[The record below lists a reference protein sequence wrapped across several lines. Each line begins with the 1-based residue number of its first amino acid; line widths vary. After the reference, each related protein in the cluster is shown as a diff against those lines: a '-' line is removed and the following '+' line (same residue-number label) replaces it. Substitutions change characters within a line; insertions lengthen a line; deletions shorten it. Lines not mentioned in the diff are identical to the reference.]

1 MKTQTHNNNE
11 LLYSVD
17 APQLETMLL
26 AVNPA
31 SAYHVNGSVGG
42 KNIRFMLDTG
52 ASVSLL
58 SDQTWSLISDQTA
71 SLASWGGR
79 SLVGVEGSA
88 IQIEG
93 VATLNLCFSGVM
105 VKGEFIVAKSLNTE
119 AILGL
124 DFLEQNQCVI
134 NTKQKVLHIS
144 GRALPLTSGQG
155 SPRSPVESNAVLCER
170 LLLPPL
176 SEIEV
181 LAKLQAEVTASNHG
195 SVCLVE
201 ALPRPTPIVVANAL
215 VTPLVNNE
223 MTTVPIRL
231 VNPTTEPVTL
241 HKGSAV
247 AHVAQLDSSAMI
259 ANTVDSDTEFQACTP
274 SEIPT
279 NHQEALWEL
288 VVQSGKALSADQQ
301 QQLYSLLLGFT
312 DVFAFSSDQLG
323 RTDKLAHTIN
333 TDGCHPIRQQA
344 RRLPP
349 FQREQVHQL
358 LQDML
363 SRDVIQPSTS
373 PWASPVVL
381 VKKKDGSIRF
391 CIDYRKLNAITH
403 KDAYPLPRIDD
414 TLDTLS
420 GSHWFSTLDLLS
432 GYWQVE
438 VAEGDRPKT
447 AFTTHEG
454 LFEFKVMPFGLC
466 NAPATFQRLMDL
478 ILAGVQWSRCLVY
491 LDDIIIIGRDFSEHL
506 QNLGAVLQ
514 KLREAGLRLKP
525 SKCALCRESVSYLG
539 HVVSRDGVATDPD
552 KTSRVSSW
560 PIPKSV
566 QEIQQFLGLAS
577 YYRRFVRDFAT
588 IARPLQRLTEQ
599 GRAFSWSLECD
610 TAFATL
616 KSRLTSAP
624 ILVYPDYSKPF
635 LLDTDASQEGIGAV
649 LSQEYDGQERVVA
662 YASRTL
668 SKAERKY
675 SVTRKELLAVVTFVH
690 HFRPYLLGRTFLLRT
705 DHSSLAWLHNFK
717 EPEGQLARW
726 IERLQEYSFTIIHR
740 QGRKH
745 QNADALSRRPDH
757 QQEVISPT
765 NDHLTF
771 SADHNDS
778 IMAQGS
784 EQLPVSMTA
793 IRTTT
798 STDEMPLRDS
808 QLNDEAIGSIV
819 RARESNK
826 KPDVDSLKGYPRE
839 TFQLAQLWD
848 QLLVEDGVLYRK
860 YEDCRGRGHC
870 LQLVVPTPMRENVLE
885 ECHAGSMGGH
895 LGEAKTLNRVKQ
907 KFFWPGYANSVR
919 EWCRTCCNCAARKSP
934 TQKQRGALQNVRTG
948 YPLEMVAADIMGPLP
963 TSKQGNRYILV
974 VSDYF
979 TRWVEA
985 YAIPNQEAITVAQK
999 LIDNMFCRFS
1009 LPKQLH
1015 SDMGTQFESKVVKEM
1030 CRLLH
1035 IRKTHTTPYH
1045 PQGDGLVERL
1055 NRTIQNML
1063 ATVVDSQSSE
1073 WENYLPKV
1081 CFAYNTS
1088 EHTSTGFTPFFLMF
1102 GREASMPLD
1111 IIFGNPSN
1119 NSQSY
1124 SQYTLNLRK
1133 ALEQAYKLARKN
1145 MGTSAYRQKE
1155 LYDRKVHGEKFQ
1167 VGQLVWL
1174 CNPVVPRG
1182 GSRKLHSPWV
1192 GPYKIVKCLADTVY
1206 RIQDTCRSRKR
1217 IVVHFDRL
1225 KPCHPDMRIQEHSR
1239 SITPPVPSED
1249 VNTQTGKSV
1258 PPGTNLQLTE
1268 CDDDWDDRQEQE
1280 GTVSQHPPDDDT
1292 NQHRRYPQ
1300 RTGRRMPAR
1309 YRDDSSD
1316 N

>member
-1 MKTQTHNNNE
+1 M
-11 LLYSVD
+11 D
-17 APQLETMLL
+17 RW
-26 AVNPA
+26 
-31 SAYHVNGSVGG
+31 GG

-58 SDQTWSLISDQTA
+58 SDQTWNRISDQATP
-71 SLASWGGR
+71 LAGWSGR
-79 SLVGVEGSA
+79 SLVGVEGSV
-88 IQIEG
+88 IQVEG
-93 VATLNLCFSGVM
+93 VATLDLCFSGVM

-134 NTKQKVLHIS
+134 NTKQRVLHIS
-144 GRALPLTSGQG
+144 GRALSLTSNQG
-155 SPRSPVESNAVLCER
+155 PPQSPVESNAVLCER

-181 LAKLQAEVTASNHG
+181 LAKLPAEVAAPIHS
-195 SVCLVE
+195 SICLVE
-201 ALPRPTPIVVANAL
+201 ALPRATPILVANAL
-215 VTPLVNNE
+215 VTPLVGNE
-223 MTTVPIRL
+223 MTTLPIRL
-231 VNPTTEPVTL
+231 INPTAEPVTL
-241 HKGSAV
+241 HKGSTV
-247 AHVAQLDSSAMI
+247 AHVIQVDSSAVI
-259 ANTVDSDTEFQACTP
+259 ANVDSDATSQASTP
-274 SEIPT
+274 LEVPT
-279 NHQEALWEL
+279 DHQEALWEL
-288 VVQSGKALSADQQ
+288 VAQSGNCLSADQQ
-301 QQLYSLLLGFT
+301 HQLYSLLLGFG
-312 DVFAFSSDQLG
+312 DVFAFSGDQLG
-323 RTDKLAHTIN
+323 RTDKLTHTIN
-333 TDGCHPIRQQA
+333 TDGCHPVRQQA
-344 RRLPP
+344 RRLSP
-349 FQREQVHQL
+349 FQKDQVHQL

-373 PWASPVVL
+373 SWASPVVL

-391 CIDYRKLNAITH
+391 CIDYRKLNAVTH

-420 GSHWFSTLDLLS
+420 GSQWFSTLDLLS

-438 VAEGDRPKT
+438 VAEGDRQKT

-506 QNLGAVLQ
+506 QNLAVVLQ

-525 SKCALCRESVSYLG
+525 SKCALCREAVSYLG
-539 HVVSRDGVATDPD
+539 HVVSREGVATDPA
-552 KTSRVSSW
+552 KASRVSSW
-560 PIPKSV
+560 PTPTSV
-566 QEIQQFLGLAS
+566 QEVQQFLGLAS
-577 YYRRFVRDFAT
+577 YYRRFVCNFAT

-599 GRAFSWSLECD
+599 GREFAWSLECD

-616 KSRLTSAP
+616 KNRLTSAP

-675 SVTRKELLAVVTFVH
+675 SVTRKELLAVVTFIQ

-740 QGRKH
+740 QGKKH

-757 QQEVISPT
+757 DQGSISPAT
-765 NDHLTF
+765 DNHLSTDHDT
-771 SADHNDS
+771 S
-778 IMAQGS
+778 IVAVES
-784 EQLPVSMTA
+784 EELPVSRTIISDQETTA
-793 IRTTT
+793 DTTERT
-798 STDEMPLRDS
+798 LHDS
-808 QLNDEAIGSIV
+808 QLNDEAIAPILK
-819 RARESNK
+819 ARESNQ
-826 KPDVDSLKGYPRE
+826 KPEADSLRGYPRE
-839 TFQLAQLWD
+839 TFQLVQLWD

-860 YEDCRGRGHC
+860 YEDCRGRSHH
-870 LQLVVPTPMRENVLE
+870 LQLVVPRLMRENVLE
-885 ECHAGSMGGH
+885 ESHAGSMGGH
-895 LGEAKTLNRVKQ
+895 LGEARTLNRVKE
-907 KFFWPGYANSVR
+907 KYFWPGHANSVR
-919 EWCRTCCNCAARKSP
+919 EWCRTCSNCAARKSP
-934 TQKQRGALQNVRTG
+934 TQKQRGALQSVRTG

-985 YAIPNQEAITVAQK
+985 YAIPNMEATTVAQK

-1063 ATVVDSQSSE
+1063 ATVVDSQSNE
-1073 WENYLPKV
+1073 WEDYLPKV

-1088 EHTSTGFTPFFLMF
+1088 EHTSTGFTPFFLMY
-1102 GREASMPLD
+1102 GREATMPLD
-1111 IIFGNPSN
+1111 IIVGNPPS
-1119 NSQSY
+1119 SPQSY
-1124 SQYTLNLRK
+1124 GQYTLNLRK
-1133 ALEQAYKLARKN
+1133 TLEQAYKLTRKN

-1155 LYDRKVHGEKFQ
+1155 LYDRKIHGEKFK

-1206 RIQDTCRSRKR
+1206 RIQDTRTSRKR

-1225 KPCHPDMRIQEHSR
+1225 KPCHAGMRVRENSR
-1239 SITPPVPSED
+1239 SITPPLSSEES
-1249 VNTQTGKSV
+1249 NTHTSQPV

-1268 CDDDWDDRQEQE
+1268 SDEDWDDRQEEE
-1280 GTVSQHPPDDDT
+1280 GAVSQHPPDNGS
-1292 NQHRRYPQ
+1292 NQRHRYPQ
-1300 RTGRRMPAR
+1300 RTSRRKPAR

-1316 N
+1316 H